1 MSAAQQP
8 RGRTPGFFVGPRVN
22 SSAVEY
28 LPTCAFWLEWGVRG
42 VLDHRDAGAGAR
54 RGPGGAG
61 EGAAGCYQGGE
72 RPRGGV
78 RRAGRRLVGELRRG
92 SRGGTTHGAGLPEE
106 AGAIRGDRP
115 SQGGRGQ
122 GAQDQEPPDV
132 RAPGRE
138 TTLSVGGGGRRVRR
152 FAGCRQGR

>member
-42 VLDHRDAGAGAR
+42 VLDYRDPGAGTR

-78 RRAGRRLVGELRRG
+78 RRAGRGLVGELCRG
-92 SRGGTTHGAGLPEE
+92 SRGGTPHDLSLQEE
-106 AGAIRGDRP
+106 AGTLRGDRP
-115 SQGGRGQ
+115 PQSGRGQ
-122 GAQDQEPPDV
+122 GAQDQEPIDV
-132 RAPGRE
+132 RAAGRE
-138 TTLSVGGGGRRVRR
+138 APLSVG
-152 FAGCRQGR
+152 